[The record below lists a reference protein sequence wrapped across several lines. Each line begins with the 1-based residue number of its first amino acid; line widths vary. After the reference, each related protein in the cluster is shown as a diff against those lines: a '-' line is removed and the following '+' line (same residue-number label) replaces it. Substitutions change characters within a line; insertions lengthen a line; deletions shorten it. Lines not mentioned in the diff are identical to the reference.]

1 MYINLTNNGYGGGC
15 TVVYLRACCHEHPC
29 NWVGLHLGA
38 CTWAA
43 CNRAELCWTTIGLA
57 ARLSGMEAVT
67 QRGHK
72 TTLAS
77 QAGCEPDTYLAGH
90 VCVGKLPIVRGTAR
104 HPQGM
109 TPSVSENTPGSVHAP
124 PPPCHRAPRL
134 VFGHLAKSYITSFTV
149 QNVHNLKNINHRYRH
164 RGGSLS
170 I

>member
-1 MYINLTNNGYGGGC
+1 MVVVAPLYTSARVATNTRAIGLGC
-15 TVVYLRACCHEHPC
+15 IWVRALGLR
-29 NWVGLHLGA
+29 VIGLQLG
-38 CTWAA
+38 
-43 CNRAELCWTTIGLA
+43 WTTIGLA